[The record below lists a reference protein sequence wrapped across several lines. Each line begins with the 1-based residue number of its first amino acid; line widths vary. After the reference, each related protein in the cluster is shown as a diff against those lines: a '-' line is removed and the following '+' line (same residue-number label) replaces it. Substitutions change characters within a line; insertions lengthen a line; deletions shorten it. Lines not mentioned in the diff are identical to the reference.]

1 MKKKVKKYAGG
12 GLSGIADT
20 ANSLIGEVDG
30 MANTIKY
37 GSGGSG
43 GSGQQ
48 PLGFNSQKANML
60 NVDLTTPRV
69 VDPTTTFPGPNR
81 TPGGVATM
89 DTMSPTSKGL
99 SNAIFEYAQQSFG
112 NTLRG
117 AQTFKKG
124 GKVSSA
130 SKRADGIAIR
140 GKTRA

>member
-43 GSGQQ
+43 GSQKLGLLNMQ
-48 PLGFNSQKANML
+48 PKSY
-60 NVDLTTPRV
+60 
-69 VDPTTTFPGPNR
+69 DPTASFPGSLNR
-81 TPGGVATM
+81 IPGGVATM
-89 DTMSPTSKGL
+89 DIMSPTSKGL
-99 SNAIFEYAQQSFG
+99 SNAISEYAQQSFG